1 MTSKKSGASGTLFE
15 IEGDRLLARTA
26 AHSSRFIK
34 LTVVAPPVTSKR
46 PRPAVR
52 IGFVLDRSG
61 SMQGDPIRNARKA
74 ILDGIDMLSGRDEFA
89 VVAFDDRVETPIPLS
104 GVLEGRRSAKTVI
117 PTIEARANTNLC
129 DGYLNGAQEVGG
141 DADGDMI
148 RRVILISDGHA
159 NSGVTDSATLARHA
173 SELRARGVSTA
184 TLGIGDGFDEALMS
198 AIANGGGGPSQYA
211 GKPADIGEAIA
222 ECIGE
227 ALEVTLRDAHVVI
240 RVPGADI
247 ELLSAGD
254 VRSRRG
260 ELRVA
265 LGDLAESQEREV
277 VLRVRLPLGSEGEQ
291 ISLTAELSGR
301 DDAGEVLMEQEYSWT
316 YAGSAE
322 NDAQARNRAVDRVV
336 AQLFA
341 AEARERAIA
350 LNRHGD
356 FERAQAVIQK
366 VARRIASYAGE
377 DRELAKLVTDLL
389 AEAEQWSRPTDERFR
404 KKSYHVAMYQMQ
416 SRMLDGTARKRD
428 RR

>member
-1 MTSKKSGASGTLFE
+1 MTSKKSGAAGTLFE

>member
-1 MTSKKSGASGTLFE
+1 MTSKKSGVAGTLFE
-15 IEGDRLLARTA
+15 IEGDRLLARA
-26 AHSSRFIK
+26 EAHSSRFIK
-34 LTVVAPPVTSKR
+34 ITVVAPPVTSRR

-89 VVAFDDRVETPIPLS
+89 VVAFDDRVETPVSLT
-104 GVLEGRRSAKTVI
+104 GVLEGRRAARVAI
-117 PTIEARANTNLC
+117 PMIEARANTNLC
-129 DGYLNGAQEVGG
+129 DGYLTGAQEVGG
-141 DADGDMI
+141 GADGDI
-148 RRVILISDGHA
+148 VQRVILISDGHA
-159 NSGVTDSATLARHA
+159 NAGVTDSATLARHA

-198 AIANGGGGPSQYA
+198 AIANGGGGPAQYA
-211 GKPADIGEAIA
+211 SDPDQIGAAIA

-240 RVPGADI
+240 TVPGADI

-254 VRSRRG
+254 VTSRRG

-265 LGDLAESQEREV
+265 LGDLTESQEREV
-277 VLRVRLPLGSEGEQ
+277 VLRVRLPLNSEGEQ
-291 ISLTAELSGR
+291 IGLTAELSGR
-301 DDAGEVLMEQEYSWT
+301 DDAGKVHLEQGYTWT

-322 NDAQARNRAVDRVV
+322 NDAQLRNRVVDRVV

-341 AEARERAIA
+341 AEARERAIV
-350 LNRHGD
+350 LNREGSY
-356 FERAQAVIQK
+356 ERAQAVIEK
-366 VARRIASYAGE
+366 VARRIALYAGD
-377 DRELAKLVTDLL
+377 DRELAKLVTSLL
-389 AEAEQWSRPTDERFR
+389 AEADQWGRPTHERFR
-404 KKSYHVAMYQMQ
+404 KESYHYSMNMMQ
-416 SRMLDGTARKRD
+416 SRMKDGTARKRD

>member
-1 MTSKKSGASGTLFE
+1 MISKKSGAAGTLFE

-129 DGYLNGAQEVGG
+129 DGYLTGAQEVGG
-141 DADGDMI
+141 DADGDII

-211 GKPADIGEAIA
+211 GKPADIGAAIA

-301 DDAGEVLMEQEYSWT
+301 DDAGEVLLEQEYAWT
-316 YAGSAE
+316 FASSVE

-404 KKSYHVAMYQMQ
+404 KESYHVAMYQMQ

>member
-1 MTSKKSGASGTLFE
+1 MTSKKSGAAGTLFE
-15 IEGDRLLARTA
+15 IEGDRLLARAA

-46 PRPAVR
+46 ARPAVR

-61 SMQGDPIRNARKA
+61 SMQGDPIRYARKA
-74 ILDGIDMLSGRDEFA
+74 ILDGIDMLSGHDEFA
-89 VVAFDDRVETPIPLS
+89 VVSFDDRVETPVSLT
-104 GVLEGRRSAKTVI
+104 GVAEGRRTAKVAI
-117 PTIEARANTNLC
+117 PMIEARANTNLC
-129 DGYLNGAQEVGG
+129 DGYLTGAQEVGG
-141 DADGDMI
+141 GAGEDII

-159 NSGVTDSATLARHA
+159 NAGVTDSATLARHA

-198 AIANGGGGPSQYA
+198 AIANGGGGPAQYA
-211 GKPADIGEAIA
+211 GDPDQIGAAIA

-254 VRSRRG
+254 VTSRRG

-277 VLRVRLPLGSEGEQ
+277 VLRVRLPLGSEGET
-291 ISLTAELSGR
+291 IGLTAELSGR
-301 DDAGEVLMEQEYSWT
+301 DETGEVLMEQGYAWT

-322 NDAQARNRAVDRVV
+322 NDVQPRNRVVDRVV

-350 LNRHGD
+350 LNRED
-356 FERAQAVIQK
+356 DYERAQAVMVK
-366 VARRIASYAGE
+366 VARRIATYAGE

-389 AEAEQWSRPTDERFR
+389 SEAEQWSRPTQERFR
-404 KKSYHVAMYQMQ
+404 KESFHGAMYMMQ
-416 SRMLDGTARKRD
+416 SRMVDGTARKRD

>member
-1 MTSKKSGASGTLFE
+1 MTSKKTSAAGTLFE
-15 IEGDRLLARTA
+15 IEGDRLLARTE

-61 SMQGDPIRNARKA
+61 SMQGDPIRFARKA

-89 VVAFDDRVETPIPLS
+89 VVSFDDRVETPVSLT
-104 GVLEGRRSAKTVI
+104 GVLEGRRAAKVAI
-117 PTIEARANTNLC
+117 PMIEARANTNLC
-129 DGYLNGAQEVGG
+129 DGYLTGAQEVGG
-141 DADGDMI
+141 GAGEDI
-148 RRVILISDGHA
+148 VRRVILISDGHA
-159 NSGVTDSATLARHA
+159 NAGVTDSATLARHA

-198 AIANGGGGPSQYA
+198 AIANGGGGPAQYA
-211 GKPADIGEAIA
+211 GDPDQIGAAIA

-240 RVPGADI
+240 TVPGADI

-254 VRSRRG
+254 MTSRRG

-265 LGDLAESQEREV
+265 LGDLTESQEREV
-277 VLRVRLPLGSEGEQ
+277 VLRVRLPLGSEAEQ
-291 ISLTAELSGR
+291 VGLTAVLTGR
-301 DDAGEVLMEQEYSWT
+301 DDAGEVHLEQGYTWT

-322 NDAQARNRAVDRVV
+322 NDAQPRNRVVDRVV

-341 AEARERAIA
+341 AEARERAIV
-350 LNRHGD
+350 LNREGSY
-356 FERAQAVIQK
+356 ERAQAVIEK
-366 VARRIASYAGE
+366 VARRIASYAGD
-377 DRELAKLVTDLL
+377 DRELAKLVTGLL
-389 AEAEQWSRPTDERFR
+389 AEADQWSRPTHERFR
-404 KKSYHVAMYQMQ
+404 KESYHYSMNMMQ
-416 SRMLDGTARKRD
+416 SRMEDGTARKRD

>member
-1 MTSKKSGASGTLFE
+1 MTSKKSGAAGTLFE

-34 LTVVAPPVTSKR
+34 ITVVAPPVTSKR
-46 PRPAVR
+46 ARPAVR

-61 SMQGDPIRNARKA
+61 SMQGDPIRYARKA
-74 ILDGIDMLSGRDEFA
+74 ILDGIDMLSGHDEFA
-89 VVAFDDRVETPIPLS
+89 VVSFDDRVETPVSLT
-104 GVLEGRRSAKTVI
+104 GVAEGRRAAKVAI
-117 PTIEARANTNLC
+117 PMIEARANTNLC
-129 DGYLNGAQEVGG
+129 DGFLTGAKEVGG
-141 DADGDMI
+141 GADEEI
-148 RRVILISDGHA
+148 VRRVILISDGHA
-159 NSGVTDSATLARHA
+159 NAGVTDSATLARHA

-198 AIANGGGGPSQYA
+198 AIANGGGGPAQYA
-211 GKPADIGEAIA
+211 GDPDQIGAAIA

-254 VRSRRG
+254 VTSRRG

-277 VLRVRLPLGSEGEQ
+277 VLRVRLPLGSEGEK
-291 ISLTAELSGR
+291 IGLTAELSGR
-301 DDAGEVLMEQEYSWT
+301 DETGEVLMEQGYAWT

-322 NDAQARNRAVDRVV
+322 NDVQPRNRVVDRVV

-350 LNRHGD
+350 LNREGD
-356 FERAQAVIQK
+356 YERAQAVMVK
-366 VARRIASYAGE
+366 VARRIATYAGE

-389 AEAEQWSRPTDERFR
+389 SEAEQWSRPTQERFR
-404 KKSYHVAMYQMQ
+404 KESYHVAMYQMQ
-416 SRMLDGTARKRD
+416 SRMVDGTARKRD

>member
-1 MTSKKSGASGTLFE
+1 MTSKKSGAAGTLFE
-15 IEGDRLLARTA
+15 IEGDRLLARTE

-34 LTVVAPPVTSKR
+34 ITVVAPPVTSKR
-46 PRPAVR
+46 ARPAVR

-89 VVAFDDRVETPIPLS
+89 VVSFDNQVETHLPLT
-104 GVLEGRRSAKTVI
+104 GVTEGQRAAKLAI
-117 PTIEARANTNLC
+117 PTIEARGNTNLC
-129 DGYLNGAQEVGG
+129 DGFLTGAKEIGG
-141 DADGDMI
+141 GAGEDI
-148 RRVILISDGHA
+148 VRRVILISDGHA
-159 NSGVTDSATLARHA
+159 NAGVTDSATLARHA

-198 AIANGGGGPSQYA
+198 AIANGGGGPAQYA
-211 GKPADIGEAIA
+211 GDPDQIGAAIA

-240 RVPGADI
+240 TVPGADI

-254 VRSRRG
+254 VTSRRG

-277 VLRVRLPLGSEGEQ
+277 VLRVRLPLGSEAEQ
-291 ISLTAELSGR
+291 VGLTAVLTGR
-301 DDAGEVLMEQEYSWT
+301 DDAGKVHLEQGYTWT

-322 NDAQARNRAVDRVV
+322 NDAQPRNRVVDRVV

-341 AEARERAIA
+341 AEARERAIV
-350 LNRHGD
+350 LNREGSY
-356 FERAQAVIQK
+356 ERAQAVIEK
-366 VARRIASYAGE
+366 VARRIASYAGD
-377 DRELAKLVTDLL
+377 DRELAKLVTSLL
-389 AEAEQWSRPTDERFR
+389 AEADQWSRPTHERFR
-404 KKSYHVAMYQMQ
+404 KESFHGAMYKMQ
-416 SRMLDGTARKRD
+416 SRMEDGTARKRD

>member
-1 MTSKKSGASGTLFE
+1 MTSKKSGAAGTLFE
-15 IEGDRLLARTA
+15 IEGDRLLARAA

-34 LTVVAPPVTSKR
+34 ITVVAPPITSKR
-46 PRPAVR
+46 ARPAVR

-61 SMQGDPIRNARKA
+61 SMQGDPIRYARKA

-89 VVAFDDRVETPIPLS
+89 VVAFDDRVETPVSLT
-104 GVLEGRRSAKTVI
+104 GVLEGRRTAKVAI
-117 PTIEARANTNLC
+117 PAIEARANTNLC
-129 DGYLNGAQEVGG
+129 DGFLTGAKEVGG
-141 DADGDMI
+141 GADGDII

-159 NSGVTDSATLARHA
+159 NAGITDSATLARHA

-198 AIANGGGGPSQYA
+198 AIANGGGGPAQYA
-211 GKPADIGEAIA
+211 GDPDQIGAAIA

-240 RVPGADI
+240 TVPGADI

-254 VRSRRG
+254 VTSRRG

-277 VLRVRLPLGSEGEQ
+277 VLRIRLPLGSEAEQ
-291 ISLTAELSGR
+291 VGLTAVLTGR
-301 DDAGEVLMEQEYSWT
+301 DDAGKVHLEQGYTWT

-322 NDAQARNRAVDRVV
+322 NDAQPRNRVVDRVV

-341 AEARERAIA
+341 AEARERAIV
-350 LNRHGD
+350 LNREGSY
-356 FERAQAVIQK
+356 ERAQAVIEK
-366 VARRIASYAGE
+366 VARRIASYAGD
-377 DRELAKLVTDLL
+377 DRELAKLVTGLL
-389 AEAEQWSRPTDERFR
+389 AEADQWSRPTHERFR
-404 KKSYHVAMYQMQ
+404 KESYHGAMYKMQ
-416 SRMLDGTARKRD
+416 SRMEDGTARKRD

>member
-1 MTSKKSGASGTLFE
+1 MTSKKSGAAGTLFE
-15 IEGDRLLARTA
+15 IEGDRLLARAA

-34 LTVVAPPVTSKR
+34 LTVVAPSVTSKR

-89 VVAFDDRVETPIPLS
+89 VVAFDDRVETPVSLS
-104 GVLEGRRSAKTVI
+104 GVIEGRRSAKTVI

-129 DGYLNGAQEVGG
+129 DGYLTGAQEVGG

-159 NSGVTDSATLARHA
+159 NAGVTDSATLARHA

-198 AIANGGGGPSQYA
+198 AIANGGGGPAQYA
-211 GKPADIGEAIA
+211 GDPDQIGGAIA

-254 VRSRRG
+254 VTSRRG

-277 VLRVRLPLGSEGEQ
+277 VLRVRLPLGSEGER

-301 DDAGEVLMEQEYSWT
+301 DDAGEVLLEQEYAWT
-316 YAGSAE
+316 FASSVE
-322 NDAQARNRAVDRVV
+322 NDVQARNRAVDRVV

-350 LNRHGD
+350 LNRHGE

-404 KKSYHVAMYQMQ
+404 KESYHVAMYQMQ

>member
-1 MTSKKSGASGTLFE
+1 MANTTSGAQGTLFE
-15 IEGDRLLARTA
+15 IEGDRLLARAA

-34 LTVVAPPVTSKR
+34 LTVVAPPIKSKR
-46 PRPAVR
+46 TRPAVR

-61 SMQGDPIRNARKA
+61 SMQGDPIRFAHQA

-89 VVAFDDRVETPIPLS
+89 VVAFDDQVETPVSLT
-104 GVLEGRRSAKTVI
+104 GAAEGRRAAKAAI

-129 DGYLNGAQEVGG
+129 DGYLTGAKEIGG
-141 DADGDMI
+141 EADGDI
-148 RRVILISDGHA
+148 VRRVILVSDGHA
-159 NSGVTDSATLARHA
+159 NAGVTDSATLARHA

-198 AIANGGGGPSQYA
+198 AIANGGGGPAQYA
-211 GKPADIGEAIA
+211 GDPEQIGTAIA
-222 ECIGE
+222 DCIGE
-227 ALEVTLRDAHVVI
+227 ALEVTLRDAQVVI
-240 RVPGADI
+240 TVPGADI

-254 VRSRRG
+254 VTSRRG

-277 VLRVRLPLGSEGEQ
+277 VLRIRLPLGYEGDQ
-291 ISLTAELSGR
+291 ASLIATLTGR
-301 DDAGEVLMEQEYSWT
+301 DDAGKVHLEQRYTWT

-322 NDAQARNRAVDRVV
+322 NDGQARNRAVDRVV

-341 AEARERAIA
+341 AEARARAIE

-356 FERAQAVIQK
+356 YERAQAVMVK
-366 VARRIASYAGE
+366 VARRIAAYAGD

-389 AEAEQWSRPTDERFR
+389 GEAEQWRRPTHERFR
-404 KKSYHVAMYQMQ
+404 KESYHFSMNQLQ
-416 SRMLDGTARKRD
+416 SRMEDGTARKRD

>member
-1 MTSKKSGASGTLFE
+1 MTSKKSGAAGTLFE
-15 IEGDRLLARTA
+15 IEGDRLLARAA

-46 PRPAVR
+46 ARPAVR

-61 SMQGDPIRNARKA
+61 SMQGDPIRYARKA
-74 ILDGIDMLSGRDEFA
+74 ILDGIDMLSGHDEFA
-89 VVAFDDRVETPIPLS
+89 VVSFDDRVETPVSLA
-104 GVLEGRRSAKTVI
+104 GVAEGRRAAKVAI
-117 PTIEARANTNLC
+117 PMIEARANTNLC
-129 DGYLNGAQEVGG
+129 DGYLTGAQEVGG
-141 DADGDMI
+141 GAGEDII

-159 NSGVTDSATLARHA
+159 NAGVTDSATLARHA

-198 AIANGGGGPSQYA
+198 AIANGGGGPAQYA
-211 GKPADIGEAIA
+211 GDPDQIGAAIA

-254 VRSRRG
+254 VTSRRG

-277 VLRVRLPLGSEGEQ
+277 VLRVRLPLGNEGDQ
-291 ISLTAELSGR
+291 INLTAELSGR
-301 DDAGEVLMEQEYSWT
+301 DETGEVLMEQEYSWT

-322 NDAQARNRAVDRVV
+322 NDAQPRNRVVDRVV

-350 LNRHGD
+350 LNREGD
-356 FERAQAVIQK
+356 YERAQAVMVK
-366 VARRIASYAGE
+366 VARRIATYAGE

-389 AEAEQWSRPTDERFR
+389 SEAEQWSRPTQERFR
-404 KKSYHVAMYQMQ
+404 KESYHVAMYQMQ
-416 SRMLDGTARKRD
+416 SRMVDGTARKRD

>member
-1 MTSKKSGASGTLFE
+1 MTSKKSGAAGTLFE
-15 IEGDRLLARTA
+15 IEGDRLLARAA

-46 PRPAVR
+46 ARPAVR

-61 SMQGDPIRNARKA
+61 SMQGDPIRYARKA
-74 ILDGIDMLSGRDEFA
+74 ILDGIDMLSGHDEFA
-89 VVAFDDRVETPIPLS
+89 VVSFDDRVETPVSLT
-104 GVLEGRRSAKTVI
+104 GVAEGRRTAKVAI
-117 PTIEARANTNLC
+117 PAIEARANTNLC
-129 DGYLNGAQEVGG
+129 DGYLTGAQEVGG
-141 DADGDMI
+141 GAGEDII

-159 NSGVTDSATLARHA
+159 NAGVTDSATLARHA

-198 AIANGGGGPSQYA
+198 AIANGGGGPAQYA
-211 GKPADIGEAIA
+211 GDPDQIGAAIA

-254 VRSRRG
+254 VTSRRG

-277 VLRVRLPLGSEGEQ
+277 VLRVRLPLGSEGET
-291 ISLTAELSGR
+291 IGLTAELSGR
-301 DDAGEVLMEQEYSWT
+301 DETGEVLMEQGYAWT

-322 NDAQARNRAVDRVV
+322 NDVQPRNRVVDRVV

-350 LNRHGD
+350 LNRED
-356 FERAQAVIQK
+356 DYERAQAVMVK
-366 VARRIASYAGE
+366 VARRIATYAGE

-389 AEAEQWSRPTDERFR
+389 SEAEQWSRPTQERFR
-404 KKSYHVAMYQMQ
+404 KESYHVAMYQMQ
-416 SRMLDGTARKRD
+416 SRMVDGTARKRD

>member
-1 MTSKKSGASGTLFE
+1 MTSKKSGAAGTLFE
-15 IEGDRLLARTA
+15 IEGDRLLARA
-26 AHSSRFIK
+26 EAHSSRFIK
-34 LTVVAPPVTSKR
+34 ITVVAPPVTSKR

-74 ILDGIDMLSGRDEFA
+74 ILDGVDMLSGRDEFA
-89 VVAFDDRVETPIPLS
+89 VVAFDDRVETPVSLT
-104 GVLEGRRSAKTVI
+104 GVLEGRRTAKVAI
-117 PTIEARANTNLC
+117 PMIEARANTNLC
-129 DGYLNGAQEVGG
+129 DGYLTGAQEVGG
-141 DADGDMI
+141 GAGEDII

-159 NSGVTDSATLARHA
+159 NAGVTDSATLARHA

-198 AIANGGGGPSQYA
+198 AIANGGGGPAQYA
-211 GKPADIGEAIA
+211 GDPDQIGAAIA

-240 RVPGADI
+240 TVPGADI

-254 VRSRRG
+254 VTSRRG

-277 VLRVRLPLGSEGEQ
+277 VLRVRLPLGSEAKVHLEQ
-291 ISLTAELSGR
+291 GYT
-301 DDAGEVLMEQEYSWT
+301 WT

-322 NDAQARNRAVDRVV
+322 NDAQPRNQVVDRVV

-341 AEARERAIA
+341 AEARERAIV
-350 LNRHGD
+350 LNREGSY
-356 FERAQAVIQK
+356 ERAQAVIEK
-366 VARRIASYAGE
+366 VARRIASYAGD
-377 DRELAKLVTDLL
+377 DRELAKLVTSLL
-389 AEAEQWSRPTDERFR
+389 AEADQWSRPTHERFR
-404 KKSYHVAMYQMQ
+404 KESFHSAMYMMQ
-416 SRMLDGTARKRD
+416 SRMEDGTARKRD

>member
-1 MTSKKSGASGTLFE
+1 MTSKKSGAAGTLFE
-15 IEGDRLLARTA
+15 IEGDRLLARAA

-46 PRPAVR
+46 ARPTVR

-61 SMQGDPIRNARKA
+61 SMQGNPIYYARKA

-89 VVAFDDRVETPIPLS
+89 VVSFDDRVETPVSLT
-104 GVLEGRRSAKTVI
+104 GVTEGRRVARVTI
-117 PTIEARANTNLC
+117 PTIEARSNTNLC
-129 DGYLNGAQEVGG
+129 DGFLTGAKEIGG
-141 DADGDMI
+141 GADRDI
-148 RRVILISDGHA
+148 VRRVILISDGHA
-159 NSGVTDSATLARHA
+159 NAGVTDSATLARHA
-173 SELRARGVSTA
+173 SELRVRGVSTA

-198 AIANGGGGPSQYA
+198 AIATGGGGPAQYA
-211 GKPADIGEAIA
+211 GDPEQIGAAIA

-254 VRSRRG
+254 VNSRRG

-291 ISLTAELSGR
+291 IGLTAELSGR
-301 DDAGEVLMEQEYSWT
+301 DEAGEVLMEQAYAWT

-322 NDAQARNRAVDRVV
+322 NDAQPRNRVVDRVV

-350 LNRHGD
+350 LNRDGD
-356 FERAQAVIQK
+356 YERAQAVMVK
-366 VARRIASYAGE
+366 VARRIATYAGD
-377 DRELAKLVTDLL
+377 DRKLAKLVTDLL
-389 AEAEQWSRPTDERFR
+389 SEAEQWSRPAHERLR
-404 KKSYHVAMYQMQ
+404 KESYHYSQNMMQ
-416 SRMLDGTARKRD
+416 SRMEDGSARKRD

>member
-1 MTSKKSGASGTLFE
+1 MTSKKTGAAGTLFE
-15 IEGDRLLARTA
+15 IEGDRLLARTE

-61 SMQGDPIRNARKA
+61 SMQGDPIRFARKA

-89 VVAFDDRVETPIPLS
+89 VVSFDDRVETPVSLT
-104 GVLEGRRSAKTVI
+104 GVLEGRRAAKVAI
-117 PTIEARANTNLC
+117 PMIEARANTNLC
-129 DGYLNGAQEVGG
+129 DGYLTGAQEVGG
-141 DADGDMI
+141 GAGEDI
-148 RRVILISDGHA
+148 VRRVILISDGHA
-159 NSGVTDSATLARHA
+159 NAGVTDSATLARHA

-198 AIANGGGGPSQYA
+198 AIANGGGGPAQYA
-211 GKPADIGEAIA
+211 GDPDQIGAAIA

-240 RVPGADI
+240 TVPGADI

-254 VRSRRG
+254 MTSRRG

-265 LGDLAESQEREV
+265 LGDLTESQEREV
-277 VLRVRLPLGSEGEQ
+277 VLRVRLPLGSEGGQ
-291 ISLTAELSGR
+291 VALTAVLTGR
-301 DDAGEVLMEQEYSWT
+301 DDAGKVHLEQEYAWT
-316 YAGSAE
+316 YAGTAA
-322 NDAQARNRAVDRVV
+322 NDAQPRNRVVDRVV

-341 AEARERAIA
+341 AEARERAIV
-350 LNRHGD
+350 LNREGAY
-356 FERAQAVIQK
+356 ERAQSVIEK
-366 VARRIASYAGE
+366 VARRIASYAG
-377 DRELAKLVTDLL
+377 DDHELAKLVTELL
-389 AEAEQWSRPTDERFR
+389 AEADQWSRPTHERFR
-404 KKSYHVAMYQMQ
+404 KESYHVAMYKMQ
-416 SRMLDGTARKRD
+416 SRMEDGTARKRD

>member
-1 MTSKKSGASGTLFE
+1 MTSKKSGAVGTLFE
-15 IEGDRLLARTA
+15 IEGDRLLARAA

-89 VVAFDDRVETPIPLS
+89 VVAFDDRVETPVSLS
-104 GVLEGRRSAKTVI
+104 GVIEGRRSAKTVI

-129 DGYLNGAQEVGG
+129 DGYLTGAQEVGG
-141 DADGDMI
+141 DADGDII

-159 NSGVTDSATLARHA
+159 NAGVTDSATLARHA

-198 AIANGGGGPSQYA
+198 AIANGGGGPAQYA
-211 GKPADIGEAIA
+211 GDPDQIGAAIA

-254 VRSRRG
+254 VTSRRG
-260 ELRVA
+260 VLRVA

-277 VLRVRLPLGSEGEQ
+277 VLRVRLPLGSEGER

-301 DDAGEVLMEQEYSWT
+301 DDAGEVLLEQEYAWT
-316 YAGSAE
+316 FASSVE
-322 NDAQARNRAVDRVV
+322 NDVQARNRAVDRVV

-366 VARRIASYAGE
+366 VARRIAAYAGE

-404 KKSYHVAMYQMQ
+404 KESYHVAMYQMQ

>member
-1 MTSKKSGASGTLFE
+1 MTSKKSGAAGTLFE
-15 IEGDRLLARTA
+15 IEGDRLLARAA

-34 LTVVAPPVTSKR
+34 ITVVAPPITSKR
-46 PRPAVR
+46 ARPAVR

-61 SMQGDPIRNARKA
+61 SMQGDPIRYARKA

-89 VVAFDDRVETPIPLS
+89 VVAFDDRVETPVSLT
-104 GVLEGRRSAKTVI
+104 GVLEGRRTAKVAI
-117 PTIEARANTNLC
+117 PAIEARANTNLC
-129 DGYLNGAQEVGG
+129 DGFLTGAKEVGG
-141 DADGDMI
+141 GADGDII

-159 NSGVTDSATLARHA
+159 NAGITDSATLARHA

-198 AIANGGGGPSQYA
+198 AIANGGGGPAQYA
-211 GKPADIGEAIA
+211 GDPDQIGAAIA

-247 ELLSAGD
+247 KLLSAGE
-254 VRSRRG
+254 VTSRRG

-277 VLRVRLPLGSEGEQ
+277 VLRIRLPLGNEGNQ
-291 ISLTAELSGR
+291 IGLTAELSGR
-301 DDAGEVLMEQEYSWT
+301 DEAGDVLMEQAYTWT
-316 YAGSAE
+316 HAGSAE
-322 NDAQARNRAVDRVV
+322 NDAQPRNRVVDRVV

-341 AEARERAIA
+341 AEARERAIV
-350 LNRHGD
+350 LNREGSY
-356 FERAQAVIQK
+356 ERAQAVIEK
-366 VARRIASYAGE
+366 VARRIASYAGD
-377 DRELAKLVTDLL
+377 DRELAKLVTGLL
-389 AEAEQWSRPTDERFR
+389 AEADQWSRPTHERFR
-404 KKSYHVAMYQMQ
+404 KESYHVAMYQMQ
-416 SRMLDGTARKRD
+416 SRMEDGTARKRD

>member
-1 MTSKKSGASGTLFE
+1 MTSKKSGAAGTLFE
-15 IEGDRLLARTA
+15 IEGDRLLARA
-26 AHSSRFIK
+26 EAHSSRFIK
-34 LTVVAPPVTSKR
+34 ITVVAPPVTSKR

-74 ILDGIDMLSGRDEFA
+74 ILDGVDMLSGRDEFA
-89 VVAFDDRVETPIPLS
+89 VVAFDDRVETPVSLT
-104 GVLEGRRSAKTVI
+104 GVLEGRRTAKVAI
-117 PTIEARANTNLC
+117 PMIEARANTNLC
-129 DGYLNGAQEVGG
+129 DGYLTGAQEVGG
-141 DADGDMI
+141 GAGEDII

-159 NSGVTDSATLARHA
+159 NAGVTDSATLARHA

-198 AIANGGGGPSQYA
+198 AIANGGGGPAQYA
-211 GKPADIGEAIA
+211 GDPDQIGAAIA

-240 RVPGADI
+240 TVPGADI

-254 VRSRRG
+254 VTSRRG

-265 LGDLAESQEREV
+265 LGDLTESQEREV
-277 VLRVRLPLGSEGEQ
+277 VLRVRLPLGSEAEQ
-291 ISLTAELSGR
+291 VGLTAVLTGR
-301 DDAGEVLMEQEYSWT
+301 DDAGKVHLEQGYTWT

-322 NDAQARNRAVDRVV
+322 NDAQPRNRVVDRVV

-350 LNRHGD
+350 LNREGD
-356 FERAQAVIQK
+356 FERAQAVMVK
-366 VARRIASYAGE
+366 VARRIATYAGD

-389 AEAEQWSRPTDERFR
+389 SEAEQWSRPTHERFR
-404 KKSYHVAMYQMQ
+404 KESFHGAMYMMQ
-416 SRMLDGTARKRD
+416 SRMEDGTARKRD

>member
-1 MTSKKSGASGTLFE
+1 MTSKKSGAAGTLFE

-61 SMQGDPIRNARKA
+61 SMQGDPIRYARKA

-129 DGYLNGAQEVGG
+129 DGYLTGAQEVGG
-141 DADGDMI
+141 DADGDII

-211 GKPADIGEAIA
+211 GKPADIGAAIA

-254 VRSRRG
+254 VTSRRG

-301 DDAGEVLMEQEYSWT
+301 DDAGEVLLEQEYAWT
-316 YAGSAE
+316 FASSVE

-404 KKSYHVAMYQMQ
+404 KESYHVAMYQMQ

>member
-1 MTSKKSGASGTLFE
+1 MTNKSSGAAGTLFE

-46 PRPAVR
+46 SRPAVR

-61 SMQGDPIRNARKA
+61 SMQGDPIRFARKA

-89 VVAFDDRVETPIPLS
+89 VVSFDDRVETPVSLT
-104 GVLEGRRSAKTVI
+104 GVLEGRRAAKVAI
-117 PTIEARANTNLC
+117 PMIEARANTNLC
-129 DGYLNGAQEVGG
+129 DGYLTGAQEVGG
-141 DADGDMI
+141 AAGEDI
-148 RRVILISDGHA
+148 VRRVILISDGHA
-159 NSGVTDSATLARHA
+159 NAGVTDTATLARHA
-173 SELRARGVSTA
+173 SELRVRGVSTA

-198 AIANGGGGPSQYA
+198 AIANGGGGPAQYA
-211 GKPADIGEAIA
+211 GNPNQIGAAIA

-240 RVPGADI
+240 TVPGADI

-254 VRSRRG
+254 MTSRRG

-265 LGDLAESQEREV
+265 LGDLTESQEREV
-277 VLRVRLPLGSEGEQ
+277 VLRVRLPLGSEGGRVALNAV
-291 ISLTAELSGR
+291 LTGR
-301 DDAGEVLMEQEYSWT
+301 DETGKVHMEQEYAWT
-316 YAGSAE
+316 YAGTRE
-322 NDAQARNRAVDRVV
+322 NDAQPRNRVVDRVV

-350 LNRHGD
+350 LNREGD
-356 FERAQAVIQK
+356 YERAQAVIEK
-366 VARRIASYAGE
+366 VARRIASYAGD
-377 DRELAKLVTDLL
+377 DRELAKLVTELL
-389 AEAEQWSRPTDERFR
+389 AEANQWSRPTHERFR
-404 KKSYHVAMYQMQ
+404 KESFHSAMYTLQ
-416 SRMLDGTARKRD
+416 SRMEDGTARKRD